1 MMMQSGRNLGG
12 DSISSWLDSPWIDI
26 LRIWFEFGVVTPDGP
41 KTRRDK
47 SQKLPIEICLDL
59 KLMLAASQP
68 HTELELSIQAYKL
81 GGPR

>member
-1 MMMQSGRNLGG
+1 MMQSGRNLGG

-47 SQKLPIEICLDL
+47 SDFGLIFKVGLDIENQSKNAGIIN
-59 KLMLAASQP
+59 
-68 HTELELSIQAYKL
+68 LET
-81 GGPR
+81 